1 MHNNTSRTLNESE
14 MVKVIF
20 KWPRKFEEI
29 CTDFNEVGGDK
40 RK

>member
-1 MHNNTSRTLNESE
+1 

-20 KWPRKFEEI
+20 KWPRKFKEI
-29 CTDFNEVGGDK
+29 CTDFNEVGGEK